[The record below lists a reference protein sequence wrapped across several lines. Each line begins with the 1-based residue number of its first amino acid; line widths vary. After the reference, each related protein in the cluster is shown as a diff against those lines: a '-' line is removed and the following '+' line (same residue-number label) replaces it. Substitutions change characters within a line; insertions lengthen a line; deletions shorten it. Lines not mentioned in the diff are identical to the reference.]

1 MMTLRWQ
8 YLDSDGRQAMGPD
21 LTFDNQDDAEQWLSR
36 EWEAMLDGGVAA
48 VSLLAGESVVY
59 GPMSLRP
66 Q

>member
-1 MMTLRWQ
+1 MTGRT
-8 YLDSDGRQAMGPD
+8 GRQATGPD

-36 EWEAMLDGGVAA
+36 EWEALLDGGVDA
-48 VSLLAGESVVY
+48 VSLLAGDSVVY